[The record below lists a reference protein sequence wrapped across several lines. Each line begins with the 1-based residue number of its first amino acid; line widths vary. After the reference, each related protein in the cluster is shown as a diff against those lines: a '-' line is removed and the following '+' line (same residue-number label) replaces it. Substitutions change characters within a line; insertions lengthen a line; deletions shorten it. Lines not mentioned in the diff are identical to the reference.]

1 MPLLRSLLVFPLP
14 KALSVPVEKDAPGC
28 LAAATLSSVVP
39 SLAGQTGWMIA
50 RSCTAAFETLCSARL
65 ATDYLEYGVSI
76 ALFIKES
83 SMQRLELPQ
92 LGKRADESLSE
103 TNSQTL
109 APFGTGTAPY
119 STVWSWLEQLN
130 RQPVPHRAC
139 VRE

>member
-1 MPLLRSLLVFPLP
+1 MQLDGAVLSLQVSHASALASCRFPI
-14 KALSVPVEKDAPGC
+14 AQSAACACRRGAPGC
-28 LAAATLSSVVP
+28 LAAAAFSSAVP

-50 RSCTAAFETLCSARL
+50 RSCTAAFETLSSTRL
-65 ATDYLEYGVSI
+65 ATGHAVSI

-109 APFGTGTAPY
+109 APFAAGTA
-119 STVWSWLEQLN
+119 S
-130 RQPVPHRAC
+130 
-139 VRE
+139 